1 VNVLTTQIILAAELR
16 AWKHRLLKRGPVRL
30 TLLGLLLVAAAVTI
44 GGAVFAAGATAGE
57 FLPSARDTLL
67 TGAFTALSVLM
78 LVIGFPTV
86 IATLFVGRDL
96 LQLVLAPI
104 RPMEIFLARLLL
116 AMSANLL
123 ISSLVMAGT
132 LGIGLGSGAP
142 LAYYPLAVGL
152 IFVQVLIVTAL
163 QAILMSLVLQWI
175 PARLARDVAA
185 AVAGLAGAGFYLAW
199 NLTLRQSFTPRTRP
213 DLANL
218 TTALQNVEWLPSS
231 WPAHALSA
239 VIAGNPG
246 AATTWLAFS
255 LALAVLTIAA
265 AGILYR
271 RTLLAGLGV
280 FGGPQAVWKQSPSAR
295 PALVVARR
303 GVGSPSRAIALKDWL
318 SYRRDIRR
326 LSRMLPAFLFPI
338 GYALTFF
345 RPSRSINGFWTEVF
359 LFGFISMFMSSAL
372 ATPSIPS
379 EKRGFQLL
387 RMAPMTM
394 WQVIRAKV
402 ALTLPPVLVIT
413 LLFTIVVAA
422 ASGSGLGQ
430 LAELSLLV
438 IWLCVGFVAIGVSAG
453 GIDPRFDASD
463 DRRAV
468 GVVGT
473 LAGLG
478 GAFGFGLLSVGAFAL
493 FVFGFAA
500 AAGTNHLGGLPATL
514 TVGAL
519 MWVAGVALAAGA
531 AAVVGTILWFANTR
545 LNGFEA
551 AIAAA

>member
-1 VNVLTTQIILAAELR
+1 VNGFATRIILAAELR
-16 AWKHRLLKRGPVRL
+16 AWRHRLLKRGPVRL
-30 TLLGLLLVAAAVTI
+30 ALLGLLLLVAAVTI

-57 FLPSARDTLL
+57 FLPTARDTMLA
-67 TGAFTALSVLM
+67 GGFTALSVLM
-78 LVIGFPTV
+78 LVVGFPTV

-96 LQLVLAPI
+96 LQLVLAPV
-104 RPMEIFLARLLL
+104 RPMDIFLARLLL

-123 ISSLVMAGT
+123 ISSLVLMGT
-132 LGIGLGSGAP
+132 LGIGVGSGAP
-142 LAYYPLAVGL
+142 PAFYPLALIL

-199 NLTLRQSFTPRTRP
+199 NLTLRQSFTPRSRP
-213 DLANL
+213 DLSNL
-218 TTALQNVEWLPSS
+218 KSTLQNVEWLPSA

-239 VIAGNPG
+239 VIAGSAG
-246 AATTWLAFS
+246 TAVIWLAFS
-255 LALAVLTIAA
+255 LALAVLAIAA

-280 FGGPQAVWKQSPSAR
+280 FGGPQAVWKRSTAK
-295 PALVVARR
+295 PAVVVARR
-303 GVGSPSRAIALKDWL
+303 GAGSPARAIALKDWL

-338 GYALTFF
+338 GYALTFL

-359 LFGFISMFMSSAL
+359 LFGFIAMFMSSAL

-422 ASGSGLGQ
+422 ASGSGFGQ
-430 LAELSLLV
+430 VAELAVLV
-438 IWLCVGFVAIGVSAG
+438 IWLCVGFVSIGVSAG

-478 GAFGFGLLSVGAFAL
+478 GALGFGLLSVGAFAL
-493 FVFGFAA
+493 FVFGFGA
-500 AAGTNHLGGLPATL
+500 AAGTVQLGGLPATL

-519 MWVAGVALAAGA
+519 MWVAGLTLTAGA
-531 AAVVGTILWFANTR
+531 ATVVGTLLWFANTR
-545 LNGFEA
+545 LRGFEA

>member
-1 VNVLTTQIILAAELR
+1 VNESATRIILRAELLALR
-16 AWKHRLLKRGPVRL
+16 HRLLKRSPVRL
-30 TLLGLLLVAAAVTI
+30 ALLSLFLLVAAVTI
-44 GGAVFAAGATAGE
+44 GGAAFAAGATAGQ
-57 FLPSARDTLL
+57 FLPTARDNILAA
-67 TGAFTALSVLM
+67 GFTSLSVLM
-78 LVIGFPTV
+78 LVVGFPTV
-86 IATLFVGRDL
+86 IATFFVGRDL

-104 RPMEIFLARLLL
+104 RPIDIFLARLLL

-123 ISSLVMAGT
+123 ISSLLLMGT
-132 LGIGLGSGAP
+132 LGVGVGSGAP
-142 LAYYPLAVGL
+142 LVFFPLAVVL

-163 QAILMSLVLQWI
+163 QAILMSLVLQWV

-185 AVAGLAGAGFYLAW
+185 AVAGLAGAGFYLLW
-199 NLTLRQSFTPRTRP
+199 NLNLRQSFSPRSRP
-213 DLANL
+213 DFSNL
-218 TTALQNVEWLPSS
+218 SAVLQRIEWLPSA
-231 WPAHALSA
+231 WPGHALSA
-239 VIAGNPG
+239 VIAGSPG
-246 AATTWLAFS
+246 EAITWLVFS
-255 LALAVLTIAA
+255 LALAALMIAA
-265 AGILYR
+265 AEILYR

-280 FGGPQAVWKQSPSAR
+280 FGGPQAVWRRAPAKQG
-295 PALVVARR
+295 VVIAKQ
-303 GVGSPSRAIALKDWL
+303 GAGSPSRAIAIKDWL

-359 LFGFISMFMSSAL
+359 LFGFISMFLSSAL

-379 EKRGFQLL
+379 ERRGFQLL

-402 ALTLPPVLVIT
+402 MLTLPPVLAIT
-413 LLFTIVVAA
+413 LLFTIVVASV
-422 ASGSGLGQ
+422 SGSGIAQ
-430 LAELSLLV
+430 LAELSVLV
-438 IWLCVGFVAIGVSAG
+438 IWLGIGYVSIGVSAG
-453 GIDPRFDASD
+453 GIDPKFEASD

-478 GAFGFGLLSVGAFAL
+478 GALGFGLLSVGAFAL

-500 AAGTNHLGGLPATL
+500 AAGTAHLGPIPSTL

-519 MWVAGVALAAGA
+519 MWVAGLTLAAGA
-531 AAVVGTILWFANTR
+531 AAIVIILFWFADTRLRNYEGTI
-545 LNGFEA
+545 A
-551 AIAAA
+551 AV

>member
-1 VNVLTTQIILAAELR
+1 MNLFTTRIILAAELR

-30 TLLGLLLVAAAVTI
+30 ALLGLFLLVAAVTI

-57 FLPSARDTLL
+57 FLPSARDTILA
-67 TGAFTALSVLM
+67 GGFTALSVLM

-86 IATLFVGRDL
+86 IATLYVGRDL

-123 ISSLVMAGT
+123 ISSLVLMGT
-132 LGIGLGSGAP
+132 LGVGVGSGAP
-142 LAYYPLAVGL
+142 LVFYPLAISL

-199 NLTLRQSFTPRTRP
+199 NLTLRQSFTPRNRP
-213 DLANL
+213 DLPNL
-218 TTALQNVEWLPSS
+218 NTALQNVEWLPSA

-239 VIAGNPG
+239 VIAGRLG
-246 AATTWLAFS
+246 AAATWLVFS
-255 LALAVLTIAA
+255 LALAGLTIAA
-265 AGILYR
+265 AGIMYR

-280 FGGPQAVWKQSPSAR
+280 FGGPQAVWKRSTAR
-295 PALVVARR
+295 PTVVVTRR
-303 GVGSPSRAIALKDWL
+303 GAGSPSRAIALKDWL

-359 LFGFISMFMSSAL
+359 LFGFISMFLSSAL

-422 ASGSGLGQ
+422 AGGSGFGQ
-430 LAELSLLV
+430 LAELSVLV
-438 IWLCVGFVAIGVSAG
+438 IWLCVGFVSIGVSAG

-500 AAGTNHLGGLPATL
+500 AAGTAQLGGLPSTL

-519 MWVAGVALAAGA
+519 MWVAGLALAAGA
-531 AAVVGTILWFANTR
+531 ATVVGVLLWFANTR
-545 LNGFEA
+545 LRGFEA